1 MISIN
6 VVFVMAKLL
15 RGHMQNNSKSVF
27 LREQLAPALD
37 QYLDVLTAGDLKG
50 AVEIYERR
58 LMPLEEHL
66 LQNHRARIS
75 EALTLNYFNHDCN
88 TSDVLECQEEML
100 DANVYLSG
108 SSARG
113 SIAAKAFILR
123 RDLIEAFQ
131 LASLRLLNKHF
142 LLWVEQSL
150 ADTFTAELEDGT
162 KYQRPHVY
170 GETYSLLELYSPQK
184 SQADIA
190 EAIDIVESVV
200 NQFAAYSDY
209 ELPVNYP
216 YALRRH
222 VGTSLNKAMDREL
235 HPSFYKFF
243 GDGLSWGVMPL
254 FRSTIQDR
262 QFTAGKYADFHAYDK
277 ASLPIPT
284 LKVAGEIAALKKQ
297 SNNQHLPNHPVGF
310 CCYALAKQACLND
323 LQLIDKDA
331 NFVARSVCAYIAVS
345 GQIHNQPA
353 SDVRNA
359 LEPVLAI
366 RKDFKGSHA
375 AAIIATSLAY
385 YPESNLTTQLI
396 HTLQMNHK
404 FELDNLC
411 VIEDANEEYHREWCF
426 HFNNDE
432 IAVNIVETM
441 LEQGSSNAYLRSL
454 WVSALL
460 EKRTPR
466 AEAIKNKRHAPYM
479 SSTPTNSL

>member
-1 MISIN
+1 
-6 VVFVMAKLL
+6 
-15 RGHMQNNSKSVF
+15 MQNNSKSVF

-37 QYLDVLTAGDLKG
+37 LYLDVLAAGDLTG
-50 AVEIYERR
+50 AEEIYESK
-58 LMPLEEHL
+58 LMPLEKRLMH
-66 LQNHRARIS
+66 NHHTKIF
-75 EALTLNYFNHDCN
+75 EALTLNYFNNDCN
-88 TSDVLECQEEML
+88 TSDVLKCQEEKL
-100 DANVYLSG
+100 GSRVNLGG

-113 SIAAKAFILR
+113 SIAAKAYTLR
-123 RDLIEAFQ
+123 RDLIEADR

-142 LLWVEQSL
+142 LLWVEQTL
-150 ADTFTAELEDGT
+150 VDTFPAQLEDGT
-162 KYQRPHVY
+162 TFQRSHVF

-184 SQADIA
+184 SRGDIA
-190 EAIDIVESVV
+190 EGIDIIDSVV

-216 YALRRH
+216 FALRRH
-222 VGTSLNKAMDREL
+222 VETSLNKAMDREL
-235 HPSFYKFF
+235 HPSFYEFF
-243 GDGLSWGVMPL
+243 GDGLSWASKPL
-254 FRSTIQDR
+254 FKKVIKDR
-262 QFTAGKYADFHAYDK
+262 EFASKKYADFHAYDK
-277 ASLPIPT
+277 VSLPIPR
-284 LKVAGEIAALKKQ
+284 LKVTGEIAAFKNT
-297 SNNQHLPNHPVGF
+297 SNDLHLPNHPVGF
-310 CCYALAKQACLND
+310 SCYALAKQACLND
-323 LQLIDKDA
+323 LPLTDKDA
-331 NFVARSVCAYIAVS
+331 DFVARSVCAYIAVS

-441 LEQGSSNAYLRSL
+441 LEQGNNNAYLRSL
-454 WVSALL
+454 WVSTLL
-460 EKRTPR
+460 ENQIPR
-466 AEAIKNKRHAPYM
+466 AA
-479 SSTPTNSL
+479 STKTEMTEFNLEFSPTNSL